1 MLAVSILET
10 LYACQ
15 RKISSIC
22 LTIHYG
28 LHTFC
33 NRQLNL
39 GKKNEKTVCVLAT
52 LAAFAAAPVMAGS
65 LSDPI
70 VDPVLIVNETT
81 ASSSSGTAI
90 VLLLALLIAIPD
102 IVD

>member
-1 MLAVSILET
+1 M
-10 LYACQ
+10 
-15 RKISSIC
+15 
-22 LTIHYG
+22 
-28 LHTFC
+28 
-33 NRQLNL
+33 
-39 GKKNEKTVCVLAT
+39 KNKVCVLAT

-90 VLLLALLIAIPD
+90 VLLLA
-102 IVD
+102 